1 MGFDVALAKPA
12 TFAFAHAMSS
22 GSATAVPSPFN
33 CLSMSMV
40 CARMSCHMTARMS
53 FLLPSA
59 MSTPPMFT
67 KTNSNFL
74 PTVTQWLPFST
85 TWWRF
90 FGKSLTF
97 FHGTQPG
104 WTLSMTARIGT
115 PLQHSRNKSRIC
127 TASVALGP
135 AQASSELIQSL
146 NVRASRV
153 SPASSRSNPAS
164 SLATSSST
172 ASKPGRSLKSCA
184 TNARLSFEFAAA
196 TSLALMNGAKKRP
209 ALSRTCCARFV
220 RSGTLRSTGL
230 ISEPYSCFIT
240 MA

>member
-1 MGFDVALAKPA
+1 MPLG
-12 TFAFAHAMSS
+12 
-22 GSATAVPSPFN
+22 
-33 CLSMSMV
+33 
-40 CARMSCHMTARMS
+40 R
-53 FLLPSA
+53 
-59 MSTPPMFT
+59 
-67 KTNSNFL
+67 
-74 PTVTQWLPFST
+74 
-85 TWWRF
+85 
-90 FGKSLTF
+90 
-97 FHGTQPG
+97 

-230 ISEPYSCFIT
+230 ISEPYLRRAPVSTEVPRPSRGVTRLHGISTSQPRRPSRGVTRFHGISTSQPRRRRDLSAEYPHGEKYSCFIT